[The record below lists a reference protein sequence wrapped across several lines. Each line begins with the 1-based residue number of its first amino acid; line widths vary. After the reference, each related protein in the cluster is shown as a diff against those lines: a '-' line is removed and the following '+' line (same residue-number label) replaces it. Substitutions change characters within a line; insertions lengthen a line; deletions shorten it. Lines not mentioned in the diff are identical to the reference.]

1 MFGSVTS
8 VALVGASPR
17 PVRVEARLS
26 EAAGQAQFSLVGLPD
41 TAVRE
46 AKERVRAAMAASGY
60 PFPMRRVVV
69 NLSPADLPK
78 AGTAYDL
85 PIALALLSAAGY
97 VRPHASG
104 LVCLGELALDG
115 AVRPVPAALGAAV
128 VARATGR
135 RCVIPIGSGSRSWP
149 LEHVDV
155 QAVPDLATAAAVA
168 AGESPDHEDTRAE
181 SGVPVHAD
189 LSEVRRMAAAKRGL
203 EVAAPGGHH
212 MLFTGPPG
220 GHHMLFTGPP
230 GGHHMLFTGPP
241 GGHHMLFTGPPGG
254 HHMLFTGPPGG
265 HHMLFTGPPG
275 GHHMLFTGPPGGHHM
290 LFTGP
295 PGGHHML
302 FTGPPGGHHML
313 FTGPPG
319 GHHMLFTGP
328 PGGHHMLFTG
338 PPGGHHMLFTGPPGG
353 HHMLF
358 TGPPGGGKTMLARC
372 LAGLLPPLRA
382 ESSVEVALAWA
393 AAGRGRTLSEHV
405 PFRAPHHSASVPAM
419 VGGGSGT
426 PVPGE
431 ITLAHEGVLFL
442 DELGE
447 FPPRLLDCLRQ
458 PLEDGE
464 FVVARKGASVRF
476 PCRFQLIAATNPC
489 PCGYL
494 GDNLVACSC
503 SQASLER
510 YGRRLS
516 GPLADRIDLRITV
529 PRVDPGELQGSPAE
543 PSQAVRSRVWKPARG
558 SMRGA
563 GSTAT
568 FREPTSIPC
577 RGKRVPSATYGR
589 R

>member
-8 VALVGASPR
+8 VALVGASPQ

-181 SGVPVHAD
+181 SGVLVHAD
-189 LSEVRRMAAAKRGL
+189 LSEVRGMAAAKRGL
-203 EVAAPGGHH
+203 EVAAA
-212 MLFTGPPG
+212 
-220 GHHMLFTGPP
+220 
-230 GGHHMLFTGPP
+230 
-241 GGHHMLFTGPPGG
+241 
-254 HHMLFTGPPGG
+254 
-265 HHMLFTGPPG
+265 
-275 GHHMLFTGPPGGHHM
+275 
-290 LFTGP
+290 
-295 PGGHHML
+295 
-302 FTGPPGGHHML
+302 
-313 FTGPPG
+313 
-319 GHHMLFTGP
+319 
-328 PGGHHMLFTG
+328 
-338 PPGGHHMLFTGPPGG
+338 GG

-382 ESSVEVALAWA
+382 ESSVELALAWA

-405 PFRAPHHSASVPAM
+405 PFRAPHHSASVAAM

-464 FVVARKGASVRF
+464 LVVARKGASVRF

-529 PRVDPGELQGSPAE
+529 PRVDPGELQGPPAE
-543 PSQAVRSRVWKPARG
+543 PSQAVRSRVMEARTRQHERGRLNRDLSRADVDSLPWETGAVGDLRAALTRRALTARG
-558 SMRGA
+558 WERVRRMAVTIADLAASELITADHVAEALAFRGA
-563 GSTAT
+563 S
-568 FREPTSIPC
+568 
-577 RGKRVPSATYGR
+577 
-589 R
+589 